1 MISFLYTL
9 VNWLP
14 FSYAILFCGA
24 DLHDT
29 IFLFLPRFTKGD
41 ASEARKENR
50 SPVPLSSTI
59 INGGASSSLF
69 SRFTKGVASPASR
82 FARDPW

>member
-1 MISFLYTL
+1 MISFLGTL

-14 FSYAILFCGA
+14 FSCAILFCGA

-29 IFLFLPRFTKGD
+29 IFLFLPR
-41 ASEARKENR
+41 EARKEHR
-50 SPVPLSSTI
+50 SPVPLSTI

-69 SRFTKGVASPASR
+69 SRFTKG
-82 FARDPW
+82 DHLW